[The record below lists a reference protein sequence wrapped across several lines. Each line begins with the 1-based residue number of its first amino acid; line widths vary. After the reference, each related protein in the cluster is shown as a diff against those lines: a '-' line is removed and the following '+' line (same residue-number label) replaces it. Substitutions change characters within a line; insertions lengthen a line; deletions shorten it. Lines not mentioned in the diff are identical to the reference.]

1 MRADEIFTD
10 LDILALTDILN
21 CYLLIGKP
29 KYLQFIAFHYFQ
41 IKQIENIEMTNN
53 SFPRLE
59 KWQDQTKNLVEQD
72 GIRPLCLYLD
82 QKTGKVNLLADS
94 ESQNSLGQ
102 SRAALKELENILES
116 KVDEKEKLSLYN
128 HNQVRED
135 EEPCSKSIHSC
146 HHPAPMFQLAWEKNL
161 PPSCFAGKKWFP
173 DVKDYDKLPAEIL
186 KIMFGFLKP
195 DDLKKVLCS
204 R

>member
-21 CYLLIGKP
+21 CCLLIGKP

-72 GIRPLCLYLD
+72 GICFLCLYLD
-82 QKTGKVNLLADS
+82 QKTGKVNLLADP
-94 ESQNSLGQ
+94 ESRKRLVH
-102 SRAALKELENILES
+102 SRVVLTELENILES
-116 KVDEKEKLSLYN
+116 EVDEKEKLSLYN
-128 HNQVRED
+128 HNQVCEG
-135 EEPCSKSIHSC
+135 EESCSKSSHIC
-146 HHPAPMFQLAWEKNL
+146 HYPAPMFLL
-161 PPSCFAGKKWFP
+161 
-173 DVKDYDKLPAEIL
+173 
-186 KIMFGFLKP
+186 
-195 DDLKKVLCS
+195 
-204 R
+204 